1 MIYCFSGLDAAL
13 TLTLEPYCNAKE
25 NETVNLTCITDVSN
39 RPIDW
44 YYNPASSNDRST
56 DVTIYAFNKM
66 HLKWNKNNIEVT
78 NGGSS
83 YVLTIHNITKA
94 DEGIYICFDHASF
107 GERSYTN
114 VTVLGK
120 FFHNVK

>member
-1 MIYCFSGLDAAL
+1 M
-13 TLTLEPYCNAKE
+13 
-25 NETVNLTCITDVSN
+25 NLTCITDVSN

-44 YYNPASSNDRST
+44 YYNPSSSNDRST
-56 DVTIYAFNKM
+56 DVTIFAFNKM
-66 HLKWNKNNIEVT
+66 HLKWNKNNIKVT
-78 NGGSS
+78 NGDSS
-83 YVLTIHNITKA
+83 YVLTISNITKT

-120 FFHNVK
+120 FFHNVITDSKHLNYYEICLTIELIYLFRPKIL